1 MMTPKQKAEKETNAP
16 ASPEKKASK
25 LTLDD
30 VIVGLQKSFSR
41 VSARSAS
48 VDPQNARALVTG
60 QITFEMSLKADPIE
74 DKLYPKADGNI
85 ELKLSGTIDSDVRP
99 VQRLGRKKR

>member
-1 MMTPKQKAEKETNAP
+1 MSPKQKAPKEPDVQAAP
-16 ASPEKKASK
+16 GKKAAK

-60 QITFEMSLKADPIE
+60 QIAFEMTLKADPE
-74 DKLYPKADGNI
+74 DDKLYPKADGKI
-85 ELKLSGTIDSDVRP
+85 ELKLSGTIDSDVRA
-99 VQRLGRKKR
+99 VKDSGRKKK